1 MAALWMKFP
10 EEVLFANHFK
20 EEEKAALEVVFSIE
34 NENSAWRKAL
44 DVLHLQSPEGAGN
57 MLYWFEGAPYFNWS
71 AYAYIVSGGMMQPVK
86 DKDAGYKVISRSGFK
101 SLWALL
107 KTQWYI
113 SRFLAQKHEGLDP
126 LVESLA
132 LGIALQASI
141 MRLGE
146 GQEHM
151 AQWLSDIDKA
161 PKQHHSVLKQIQSIQ
176 VRRTEISECW
186 HEVFSPSQ
194 DDIHSRD
201 DMPEFFWDD
210 NVPQLSKP
218 KERASAAAQKSE
230 WSGRSVFAGSMTGLA
245 AAVRPNVSP
254 EELKALK
261 AEYNAPLILVF
272 KNARPE
278 TVELFSYADAVIFGT
293 GGVLCHACTIAREMQ
308 MPSVTALG
316 TDIFDQIRNSPDKV
330 WLQVDGQS
338 GHVCLIEA

>member
-10 EEVLFANHFK
+10 DEVLFANHFK
-20 EEEKAALEVVFSIE
+20 EEEKAALEAVFSVD
-34 NENSAWRKAL
+34 NEDSAWRQAL
-44 DVLHLQSPEGAGN
+44 DILHLQNPEGTEN

-71 AYAYIVSGGMMQPVK
+71 AYAQIVSGGMMQPVK
-86 DKDAGYKVISRSGFK
+86 DEEAGYKVVSRSGVKLF
-101 SLWALL
+101 WALL
-107 KTQWYI
+107 KTQWHI
-113 SRFLAQKHEGLDP
+113 SRFLAQKHEGLEP

-141 MRLGE
+141 MRLSD

-151 AQWLSDIDKA
+151 AQWLSNIDKA
-161 PKQHHSVLKQIQSIQ
+161 PKQHHAVLKQIQSIQ

-194 DDIHSRD
+194 EEIQRLDE
-201 DMPEFFWDD
+201 MPEFFWDD
-210 NVPQLSKP
+210 DVPQLSKP
-218 KERASAAAQKSE
+218 KECVSAATQKSE
-230 WSGRSVFAGSMTGLA
+230 WQGRSVFAGSMTGLA

-316 TDIFDQIRNSPDKV
+316 TDIFDQIRNEQDKV
-330 WLQVDGQS
+330 WLHVDGQS
-338 GHVCLIEA
+338 GHVSMIEK